1 MIYFCFNFPLQIYL
15 CETKREGKKRLNGIM
30 VDIAPSSSKP
40 TEESSI
46 FVKGDKKIDYENWT
60 KEQLIDK
67 IRKLELHVFQLRN
80 VIAKRKDSKQ
90 CIYEVERKRKREDGG
105 GGEEQHNTGEDD
117 NDNLSATNGRKV
129 KKPRPFDFSL

>member
-1 MIYFCFNFPLQIYL
+1 
-15 CETKREGKKRLNGIM
+15 M

-40 TEESSI
+40 TEESSTL
-46 FVKGDKKIDYENWT
+46 VSGNKKVDYENWT

-80 VIAKRKDSKQ
+80 VIAKRNDSKQ
-90 CIYEVERKRKREDGG
+90 CFYEVERKRKREDGG
-105 GGEEQHNTGEDD
+105 EEQRNAGADGDD
-117 NDNLSATNGRKV
+117 NENLSASNGRKV